1 MPVSWSLVPRP
12 VSFAP
17 VVLPSPLRSIS
28 MRNAEAVHELDR
40 DLRTIFANRLQS
52 LVVYGSADAHEG
64 PVATM
69 AVVDAVT
76 ATDLRYCAERVP
88 LWHGRGLATPL
99 ILEADEF
106 GRSLDAF
113 PFEFGA
119 ILADHEVVSGP
130 NPFEGLSV
138 DHADLRRAC
147 EVQARSHMLH
157 LREGFMETE
166 GRNDRLA
173 ELVARSAPALAA
185 LLKHVAGLTGTP
197 VATGVLLRVAELAP
211 GGTISS
217 DEARRIFPEYL
228 DAVDQ
233 LA

>member
-1 MPVSWSLVPRP
+1 
-12 VSFAP
+12 
-17 VVLPSPLRSIS
+17 

-185 LLKHVAGLTGTP
+185 LLKHVAGLTGTA
-197 VATGVLLRVAELAP
+197 VTTGVLLRVAELAP

-228 DAVDQ
+228 EAVDQ
-233 LA
+233 LATQLDRWSAA